1 MQAKTL
7 RRPMDQKTG
16 GRFCLKQNDQTA
28 TYFGSTSSGKV
39 LTPPRRRSY
48 EQPTHHI
55 YNINAQ
61 AGIL

>member
-1 MQAKTL
+1 
-7 RRPMDQKTG
+7 MDQKTG